1 MSRFFHHFTLI
12 AAVIA
17 CVTAVLASCRS
28 GKEAESSAVEQPAPG
43 TGAPVAPDDLV
54 DEASAKWIGSVEMD
68 DTLGGALVLPAR
80 YLRKEITLD
89 RKVKSAKLY
98 ICGLGLYDVWINGE
112 LISSGQV
119 LSPTVSDYTKR
130 SYYNVFDVTSALNK
144 RAPKYAE
151 KGKKAIAVVLGSG
164 RYHML
169 KGWMT
174 DYGLPRLWLRLDIN
188 PGMDNARTIVSD
200 ETWKVSVEGPVRAD
214 NEYDGE
220 TYDARM
226 ELDGWTEAGYDD
238 GTWTDA
244 LVMDAPGGK
253 LVPQPNPNIAVQDR
267 LTPVSVMKSGD
278 SRYVL
283 DMGQNMVGWL
293 RVKASGIAAGDTL
306 TLRFSETLN
315 PDTTLYVA
323 NLRTAKQTDHYV
335 SKGVQAFT
343 WHPEFVYH
351 GFRYVE
357 VTGLAEEPKPEDF
370 EGQVFYDKM
379 DVTGTFECSDPV
391 VNQVYKNAFWGIR
404 GNYRGMPTD
413 CPQRDERMGWFGDRN
428 MGCYGE
434 SYVFDNHALYSKW
447 LTDIEDTQ
455 LENGSLPDVAPPF
468 WRIYS
473 DNMTWSGALISVADM
488 LYRRFG
494 DAEPVKVHYAAMK
507 KWLDYMR
514 EKYCVDGIMTK
525 DRYGDWCMP
534 PESPELIHSK
544 DPARITDGAVLSTA
558 FYYYYLRK
566 MEEFAQ
572 IAGRQEDIP
581 VFKAQA
587 EESLKAFNE
596 KYFHADEGFYA
607 NNTVTANLL
616 PLYFGM
622 VPEESCQAV
631 FDNIVKKTEVDC
643 GGHVSCGV
651 IGIMFLM
658 RTLTDYGRGDLALK
672 IAASDT
678 YPSWGYMAKSGATTI
693 WELWNGNT
701 ADPSMNSGNHVML
714 LGDLLIWEYEYLG
727 GIRAAEPGYKSIEL
741 RPFPIKGLDYVN
753 CSYASAAGRI
763 VSNWTL
769 KDGRFSWHVEVP
781 SGTVATAFIPAAGG
795 ARTEKALQPG
805 SYDFTAEL

>member
-1 MSRFFHHFTLI
+1 MYFYCEKCKKQYALNSHSYMCECGGMFRLYKEPGEEVPHDITLGEHETPLLPLQVGKLEFLLKMESMQPTGSFKDRGAAAMI
-12 AAVIA
+12 NELHALGVKKIALDSAGNAGAAIAGYAAAAGMECHVYVPDDISTEKISQIEAYGADIVQVANGRMKACAAVKQNLGDAYYASHVYNPLFTEGVKSMAHELYHQLGGHVPDYVFVPVGNGTLLIGLYLGFMEIGRLPHF
-17 CVTAVLASCRS
+17 VAVQ
-28 GKEAESSAVEQPAPG
+28 SSKC
-43 TGAPVAPDDLV
+43 APVY
-54 DEASAKWIGSVEMD
+54 EAFH
-68 DTLGGALVLPAR
+68 
-80 YLRKEITLD
+80 
-89 RKVKSAKLY
+89 KL
-98 ICGLGLYDVWINGE
+98 E
-112 LISSGQV
+112 
-119 LSPTVSDYTKR
+119 
-130 SYYNVFDVTSALNK
+130 
-144 RAPKYAE
+144 
-151 KGKKAIAVVLGSG
+151 
-164 RYHML
+164 
-169 KGWMT
+169 
-174 DYGLPRLWLRLDIN
+174 
-188 PGMDNARTIVSD
+188 
-200 ETWKVSVEGPVRAD
+200 
-214 NEYDGE
+214 
-220 TYDARM
+220 
-226 ELDGWTEAGYDD
+226 
-238 GTWTDA
+238 
-244 LVMDAPGGK
+244 
-253 LVPQPNPNIAVQDR
+253 PQPNPNIAVQDR

-278 SRYVL
+278 GRYVL

-293 RVKASGIAAGDTL
+293 RVKASGIATGDTL

-468 WRIYS
+468 WKIYS

-587 EESLKAFNE
+587 EESLKAAEEARAAAEQNAAKFEADLNE
-596 KYFHADEGFYA
+596 
-607 NNTVTANLL
+607 
-616 PLYFGM
+616 
-622 VPEESCQAV
+622 
-631 FDNIVKKTEVDC
+631 
-643 GGHVSCGV
+643 
-651 IGIMFLM
+651 
-658 RTLTDYGRGDLALK
+658 
-672 IAASDT
+672 
-678 YPSWGYMAKSGATTI
+678 
-693 WELWNGNT
+693 
-701 ADPSMNSGNHVML
+701 L
-714 LGDLLIWEYEYLG
+714 LG
-727 GIRAAEPGYKSIEL
+727 K
-741 RPFPIKGLDYVN
+741 
-753 CSYASAAGRI
+753 
-763 VSNWTL
+763 
-769 KDGRFSWHVEVP
+769 
-781 SGTVATAFIPAAGG
+781 
-795 ARTEKALQPG
+795 
-805 SYDFTAEL
+805 